1 MKKLRPSEQYPELV
15 KHLAEVSKTSYKL
28 YKLTQPEAI
37 ADQLGLKRQAIQ
49 YHVDKLKSPNA
60 DKFRNSEEEGAK

>member
-37 ADQLGLKRQAIQ
+37 GKQLGVKRQAIQ
-49 YHVDKLKSPNA
+49 FHVDKLSKNA
-60 DKFRNSEEEGAK
+60 DKVRKSDKQE